1 MCEENDRMI
10 KKIND
15 FIYFV
20 GILNPNSRVS
30 DVIVKMD
37 FGTSYNSFIIKD
49 KKIALVETCKHEF
62 IDSYLENIRQVC
74 DLNLIDYIILNH
86 TEPDHSGALKKII
99 ELAPNA
105 KIICSQAGTIYL
117 KNILNQDLDFVVA
130 RDNFELELGE
140 NKIKFVSAPFLHWPD
155 SMFSLLENKNFKAVF
170 SCDFLGCHFCE
181 PEIFDYKI
189 KFTDSYNL
197 MLENYFKSIFGPFKK
212 YVLSG
217 LEKIENQNLDFVFT
231 SHGPILTKNNFLE
244 QVIKKYKSWA
254 LSEKAENKY
263 IAIFYCSAYGNTFK
277 LAEQI
282 KNGILESNN
291 MAKVKLFN
299 VIEHDLSVLQN
310 ELNSC
315 DAFLIGTPTINRDAV
330 APVWNLLAGLDVIN
344 SKNKNAAVFGSFG
357 WSGEATDFVFNRLRD
372 LKLKVFDSK
381 LKINF
386 VPSERDLD
394 DARNFGFE
402 FASNLI

>member
-1 MCEENDRMI
+1 MCGGNYWMI

-30 DVIVKMD
+30 DVIIKTD

-49 KKIALVETCKHEF
+49 KKIALVETCKQEF
-62 IDSYLENIRQVC
+62 TDSYLENISQAC
-74 DLNLIDYIILNH
+74 DISLIDYVILNH

-99 ELAPNA
+99 DLAPNA
-105 KIICSQAGTIYL
+105 KIVCSQAGAIYL
-117 KNILNQDLDFVVA
+117 KNILNQDLDFIIA
-130 RDNFELELGE
+130 KDNFELELGE

-155 SMFSLLENKNFKAVF
+155 SMFSLLENKDFKAVF

-217 LEKIENQNLDFVFT
+217 LEKIENQNLNFVFT
-231 SHGPILTKNNFLE
+231 SHGPILTRNNFLE
-244 QVIKKYKSWA
+244 QVIKKYKSWS
-254 LSEKAENKY
+254 LIEKRKNKY

-282 KNGILESNN
+282 KNGILKRDRVAE
-291 MAKVKLFN
+291 VKLFN
-299 VIEHDLSVLQN
+299 IIEHDLNFLQN
-310 ELNSC
+310 ELNLC

-330 APVWNLLAGLDVIN
+330 APIWNLLAGLDVIN
-344 SKNKNAAVFGSFG
+344 NKNKNTAVFGSFG
-357 WSGEATDFVFNRLRD
+357 WSGEAIDFVFNRLKD
-372 LKLKVFDSK
+372 LKLKVSDSK

-386 VPSERDLD
+386 VPSEKDLD
-394 DARNFGFE
+394 DAQNFGFE
-402 FASNLI
+402 FAGNLV